1 MNECPDD
8 LLITFIREG
17 NEEAYKLLKLRYDKM
32 VYKWI
37 NEKKGAIYTNKL
49 EIEDIYFLVWA
60 KFDKILDEYDSHLGF
75 FRSYFKVC
83 TERIIIRCIREL
95 NSNNKKALTTAVSLD
110 SVIQNSSDLTYV
122 DTIESKYLINEFE
135 ENYVFKTKQE
145 KFCNILS
152 KLSKEERK
160 VINLKKE
167 GKSYKEIASNLEITE
182 KRVDYILYKMRKK
195 LTNC

>member
-1 MNECPDD
+1 MNECPDN

-17 NEEAYKLLKLRYDKM
+17 NKEAYKLLKSRYDKL

-37 NEKKGAIYTNKL
+37 NEKKNIIVLNKL
-49 EIEDIYFLVWA
+49 EIEDIYYLIWS

-75 FRSYFKVC
+75 FRSYFKICV
-83 TERIIIRCIREL
+83 ERIIIRCVREL
-95 NSNNKKALTTAVSLD
+95 NSNNRKALTTAVSLD
-110 SVIQNSSDLTYV
+110 SVIPNSSDLTYV

-145 KFCNILS
+145 KFCDTLS
-152 KLSKEERK
+152 KLSREEK
-160 VINLKKE
+160 NIINLKKE
-167 GKSYKEIASNLEITE
+167 GKSYKEIASCLGISE
-182 KRVDYILYKMRKK
+182 KRVDYILYKTRKK